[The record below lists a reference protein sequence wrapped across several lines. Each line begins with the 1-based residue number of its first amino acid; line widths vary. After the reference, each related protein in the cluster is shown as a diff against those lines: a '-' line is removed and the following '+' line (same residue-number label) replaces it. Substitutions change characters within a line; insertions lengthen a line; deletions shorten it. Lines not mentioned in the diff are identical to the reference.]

1 MLAQKRTVLPF
12 LGQNSGF
19 FSNFGPQLAHLLED
33 LFGQTVWLKPMASRF
48 QWYQI
53 RENPGT
59 GSPGYSTGK
68 IGQFWP
74 KINIF
79 QFFKVGTFFINFCQN
94 WPILDLF
101 WLWLHIFLWMY
112 TLNVVAYFFL
122 LIYVAYIDILLLCYS
137 LEIYSK
143 YTAFLTTI
151 TEFYL

>member
-1 MLAQKRTVLPF
+1 MAELRWLKNGPF
-12 LGQNSGF
+12 CHFWAKIQDF

-53 RENPGT
+53 WENPGT

-101 WLWLHIFLWMY
+101 WLWLHIFCGCILWMWLP
-112 TLNVVAYFFL
+112 TFL
-122 LIYVAYIDILLLCYS
+122 LRGWFRKKIHAGGVFPTHSFGARKLKLGM
-137 LEIYSK
+137 
-143 YTAFLTTI
+143 
-151 TEFYL
+151 